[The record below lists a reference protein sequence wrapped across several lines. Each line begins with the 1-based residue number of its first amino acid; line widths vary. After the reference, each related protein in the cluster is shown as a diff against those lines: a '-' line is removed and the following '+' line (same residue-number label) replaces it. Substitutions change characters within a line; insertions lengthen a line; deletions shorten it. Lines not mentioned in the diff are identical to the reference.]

1 MKRGGEC
8 GKDVACGDTL
18 CAKQVQV
25 LNLSGAQTQLSLLNR
40 VSPPT
45 RPSPPRV
52 RVGEVQVQLPWPWLC
67 LIPALRSSR
76 DAEEGGSSGRVVWVA
91 ISFQVPRPELTDK
104 TPFGISSSSNPA
116 SLSSLPR
123 LLLLLLLLQP
133 YPSNTCVS
141 SSCHVAM
148 TGEIHHTQ
156 CADAEQS
163 ATS

>member
-76 DAEEGGSSGRVVWVA
+76 DAEEGGSSGRVVSVER
-91 ISFQVPRPELTDK
+91 SLR
-104 TPFGISSSSNPA
+104 SSS
-116 SLSSLPR
+116 L
-123 LLLLLLLLQP
+123 
-133 YPSNTCVS
+133 
-141 SSCHVAM
+141 
-148 TGEIHHTQ
+148 TGEFTCYYSTIYMRTRTRVQMIHYNTLILPF
-156 CADAEQS
+156 AA
-163 ATS
+163 AIA